1 MNFQRLGAVVHPDI
15 PFCMIFL
22 MRDARGQP
30 FFPTMLDRSQ
40 QNRGGSSKIVL
51 YFCFPLST

>member
-1 MNFQRLGAVVHPDI
+1 MNFQGLVHLDI

-30 FFPTMLDRSQ
+30 FFPTMLDRSP